1 MIVLQNHLLDNYCKW
16 STYVNETNYR
26 QMILD
31 SDLNAMLEFTQLMP
45 FQKIEKHYL
54 NKKAHKRTQLQ
65 SKSNLN
71 YYWNKLK
78 FRIK

>member
-54 NKKAHKRTQLQ
+54 NKKALKCTQLQ

>member
-1 MIVLQNHLLDNYCKW
+1 
-16 STYVNETNYR
+16 
-26 QMILD
+26 MILD

-54 NKKAHKRTQLQ
+54 NKKALKCTQLQ